1 MNTFTYKY
9 PRPVVT
15 VDIIVFRNDMCEV
28 LLIRRKNEP
37 FKGKWALPGGFMDM
51 NETLEEAAI
60 RELQEE
66 TGLKGIELKQLHTFS
81 AVDRDP
87 RHRTISV
94 AFYGRLS
101 DNNQSVKAGSDAS
114 EAAWFKTNALPP
126 LAFDHDK
133 ILETALDKVLKK
145 KGSKNKKEHK
155 NL

>member
-1 MNTFTYKY
+1 MNTFTYEY

-60 RELQEE
+60 RELEEE
-66 TGLKGIELKQLHTFS
+66 TGLQGIELKQLHAFS

-94 AFYGRLS
+94 AFYGRLT
-101 DNNQSVKAGSDAS
+101 DNNQSVKAGSDAG
-114 EAAWFKTNALPP
+114 EAAWFKTDALPP

-133 ILETALDKVLKK
+133 IFETALDMVLKE
-145 KGSKNKKEHK
+145 KGPKIMKE
-155 NL
+155 